1 MFELWGLFCSV
12 LWLIRSGPP
21 KRKKMLFLG
30 AQGKHHFFQISTYI
44 NIKIYRI
51 EIDITLHYT
60 TLINVIYILYIYVLY
75 PYMFCLFHPFFLFPA
90 PSCPGE
96 KPHRSCRRSAVPVP
110 QGSSR
115 RRRRSR
121 LGDLRSPS
129 PVAKVTWVLR
139 ISFVGWVQKTSKKHG
154 FSKEIPLPPKKWSNN
169 F

>member
-60 TLINVIYILYIYVLY
+60 TLINVIYIYIIYICAIPLYVL
-75 PYMFCLFHPFFLFPA
+75 FVSSIFPF
-90 PSCPGE
+90 PGPLLSGR
-96 KPHRSCRRSAVPVP
+96 KTP
-110 QGSSR
+110 QELPTLCGSSATGLFSAASQIASWGSQIAIACGESDLGFEDFFR
-115 RRRRSR
+115 R
-121 LGDLRSPS
+121 LGSENL
-129 PVAKVTWVLR
+129 
-139 ISFVGWVQKTSKKHG
+139 
-154 FSKEIPLPPKKWSNN
+154 
-169 F
+169 